1 MWRDIVKERNITSS
15 ILPTEI
21 KGVEYMPI
29 SDQAYSLCGE
39 RGDADRLVFE
49 GYKTHHGL
57 IDLWNDG

>member
-1 MWRDIVKERNITSS
+1 
-15 ILPTEI
+15 
-21 KGVEYMPI
+21 
-29 SDQAYSLCGE
+29 LCGE